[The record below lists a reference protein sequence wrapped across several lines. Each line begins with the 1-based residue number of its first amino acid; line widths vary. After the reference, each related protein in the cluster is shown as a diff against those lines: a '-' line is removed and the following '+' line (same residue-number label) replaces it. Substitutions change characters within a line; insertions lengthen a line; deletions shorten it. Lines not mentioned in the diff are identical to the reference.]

1 MTPPGGSRFR
11 VVLLAVLLVVALASA
26 GTLVALLVR
35 GGGTDSQ
42 PERDTTMK
50 VAREFMVRLNTY
62 GPDDLDAQSKQM
74 PGYRKAVTALITPK
88 FKASFEKSVSLA
100 EQTVAQVQLQRKADL
115 FGAGVSSLDS
125 DSATVLVA
133 GSFTNSYEQSDGK
146 RFTDEPAPFR
156 VAVQLV
162 RIDGAWLVDDFAP
175 VSEAGASD
183 GTGDGSTGGATDAPA
198 DPTSPSGSASPS
210 PSEGSTP

>member
-100 EQTVAQVQLQRKADL
+100 EQTVAQVQLERKADL

-133 GSFTNSYEQSDGK
+133 GSFTNAYDQSDGK

-162 RIDGAWLVDDFAP
+162 RINGTWLVDDFAP
-175 VSEAGASD
+175 VSAADAGD
-183 GTGDGSTGGATDAPA
+183 GTADGATDA
-198 DPTSPSGSASPS
+198 PSGSASPS
-210 PSEGSTP
+210 GSPSGSPSSGGSTP